1 MVRIISDTTAVLPQ
15 DIAKKYHIGV
25 ASQIIIFG
33 DEAYREIGEL
43 SYADFMQ
50 KLRTSPVLPRT
61 SAPAPSDL
69 EALYRPI
76 VAAGDAILS
85 IHPSSDLSG
94 TVRSASI
101 AARSFPGA
109 DIRIIDTRTIAGP
122 LARIVEA
129 AAQWAE
135 AGLGADAIEAK
146 VRDLMARQRIYFLVD
161 TLEYLQKGGRIGGA
175 AAFVGSILQFKP
187 ILTLADGRVEP
198 VERQRTM
205 KKAFLRL
212 KQIILAQSARGAEA
226 RFTVMHSE
234 APEIAQRLATELSAE
249 LGTDDVLMMNLAP
262 AIVTHAGP
270 GAIAAG
276 FFVPEV
282 KA

>member
-15 DIAKKYHIGV
+15 NIAQKYNIGV
-25 ASQIIIFG
+25 APQIIIFG
-33 DEAYREIGEL
+33 DEEYREMEEL
-43 SYADFMQ
+43 SYVDFMQ
-50 KLRTSPVLPRT
+50 KLKSSPVLPRT

-76 VAAGDAILS
+76 VTAGDAILS
-85 IHPSSDLSG
+85 IHPSSELSG

-129 AAQWAE
+129 AAQWAA
-135 AGLGADAIEAK
+135 AGLDADAIEAR

-175 AAFVGSILQFKP
+175 AAFVGSILQLKP
-187 ILTLADGRVEP
+187 ILTLEDGRVEP

-226 RFTVMHSE
+226 RLTVMHSE
-234 APEIAQRLATELSAE
+234 APEIAQRLAAELSAE

-276 FFVPEV
+276 FFAPEV